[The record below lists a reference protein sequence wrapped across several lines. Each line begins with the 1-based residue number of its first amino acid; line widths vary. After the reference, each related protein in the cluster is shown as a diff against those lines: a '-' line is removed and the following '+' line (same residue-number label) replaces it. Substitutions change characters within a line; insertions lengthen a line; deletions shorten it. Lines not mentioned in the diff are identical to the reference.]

1 LQLRRNKQ
9 HGKQEKRQ
17 EERNSGGDGLY
28 CSASTAAPNTAPS
41 AGQPGADLS
50 IADLKNLATIIDV
63 ASTRGAFRANE
74 MATVGVMFNKLSAF
88 LARRWHQQTN
98 RQNNQ
103 QRQRS
108 CWKIGDYNDTTN
120 DANGC

>member
-1 LQLRRNKQ
+1 MVSK
-9 HGKQEKRQ
+9 KKDKKKETAVATA
-17 EERNSGGDGLY
+17 SPAP
-28 CSASTAAPNTAPS
+28 ASTAAPNTAPS

-88 LARRWHQQTN
+88 LARVAPVDKPAEQPTVGSN
-98 RQNNQ
+98 IPAG
-103 QRQRS
+103 
-108 CWKIGDYNDTTN
+108 K
-120 DANGC
+120 

>member
-1 LQLRRNKQ
+1 MK
-9 HGKQEKRQ
+9 KETAVATA
-17 EERNSGGDGLY
+17 SPAP
-28 CSASTAAPNTAPS
+28 ASTAAPNTAPS

-88 LARRWHQQTN
+88 LARVAPVDKPAEQPTVG
-98 RQNNQ
+98 
-103 QRQRS
+103 S
-108 CWKIGDYNDTTN
+108 DIPAEK
-120 DANGC
+120 

>member
-1 LQLRRNKQ
+1 MVSK
-9 HGKQEKRQ
+9 KKDKKKETAVATA
-17 EERNSGGDGLY
+17 SPAP
-28 CSASTAAPNTAPS
+28 ASTAAPNTAPS

-88 LARRWHQQTN
+88 LARVAPVDKPAEQPTVG
-98 RQNNQ
+98 
-103 QRQRS
+103 S
-108 CWKIGDYNDTTN
+108 DIPAEK
-120 DANGC
+120 